1 MVIEWLTLVKAIIMI
16 GAERRL
22 GGVRLDGIVG
32 CYAPLALLAP
42 AFTYYMAVCVQKSA
56 KPFPHSTITQ
66 TANGYPQ
73 STLFRC
79 ICGAGAA
86 VLALMVWAI
95 HRWLQTAAE
104 RAGFRKMPRTS
115 YFCMLGAMLL
125 FCIATQ
131 SIDGQGNGPLHTPSA
146 VLFFIVLEVFIVETT
161 LYLRLL
167 HEWDTSALAAGSLR
181 VKELLCGYVTAV
193 WLYCLYG
200 TYGQQNS
207 VDYSVV
213 VEWNAYFIS
222 YLWIFSFYQEWR
234 QVRLVLAAPE

>member
-1 MVIEWLTLVKAIIMI
+1 MMVKGEK
-16 GAERRL
+16 RL
-22 GGVRLDGIVG
+22 GGVRLDGIV
-32 CYAPLALLAP
+32 CFYAPLALLAP
-42 AFTYYMAVCVQKSA
+42 VITYYMAVCVEKSA
-56 KPFPHSTITQ
+56 RPFPHSTITQ
-66 TANGYPQ
+66 TANKYPQ
-73 STLFRC
+73 NILFRYF
-79 ICGAGAA
+79 CGIGSA
-86 VLALMVWAI
+86 VLALMVSAI
-95 HRWLQTAAE
+95 DRWIQAAAK
-104 RAGFRKMPRTS
+104 RAGFRAMPRAS

-146 VLFFIVLEVFIVETT
+146 VLFFIVLEVFIVNTT
-161 LYLRLL
+161 LYLHAL
-167 HEWDTSALAAGSLR
+167 HEWDTSAISAGSLL
-181 VKELLCGYVTAV
+181 VKEVLCGYVTAV

-234 QVRLVLAAPE
+234 DIRLVLASPA